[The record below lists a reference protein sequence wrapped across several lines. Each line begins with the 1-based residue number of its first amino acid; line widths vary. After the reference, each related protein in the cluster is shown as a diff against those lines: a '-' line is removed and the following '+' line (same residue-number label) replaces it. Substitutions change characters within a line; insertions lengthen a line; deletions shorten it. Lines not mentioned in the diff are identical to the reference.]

1 MTLKI
6 PMSALVLTLTLVIS
20 GGCLAPQAS
29 SEPTP
34 FELSLREGEA
44 QLRVAE
50 QAFKVGDN
58 NTALRICAEL
68 STARPET
75 PGLEPFRQR
84 VLVAVQKQEALRAE
98 QANTTDKR
106 RAMTEVLEAVSLP
119 DRYGIRGTTEPL
131 PLDQLSPDSL
141 IRKQLYQVVGLSL
154 RDVTL
159 SDLIEALSVDFGIN
173 MIADPGLGANKRITI
188 EGEGLELRE
197 VLRYASRNL
206 GVEFRLGERV
216 IWVTSA
222 TAGSPQL
229 ESRVYRLRQ
238 GIQMSATDW
247 GEPPADVKKN
257 VNVNDIGMLTH
268 KATVPSKEETSI
280 ERIVAAMVPEQAG
293 SALHFDRGSHTLF
306 VRNTRENLEQIE
318 SIVQALDTTPPQ
330 VLIEARFIEVIVDD
344 LSELGVEWLLGS
356 AWNVKSKGVEVDGVM
371 TDQTKIQVS
380 EGSTRYAP
388 YTSGPLGP
396 QGAFGMVGSVATAA
410 QGLNLTMDGVLTDPL
425 FKAVLHALEISGKG
439 RTLSM
444 PRVTTMNNNPAKLRS
459 GSDLRFFEEFQAQA
473 FSLVDANNQKYT
485 VTALIPSGRPS
496 IEELG
501 ITLLAVPSVGADRQ
515 KITLL
520 LNPSISDLEGFVS
533 YQDDS
538 LTPVL
543 PSGSAQIRQ
552 VVVKLPVFTRRE
564 VATKLTVQSGDTVVM
579 GGLID
584 SIEQK
589 TVHKIPILGDIPLVG
604 ALFRRTGVTE
614 QRRNLLIFV
623 TATVISDRGESLL
636 SSVSNSTEATQ
647 LP

>member
-1 MTLKI
+1 MILKI
-6 PMSALVLTLTLVIS
+6 PMVAIILALLLFAS

-29 SEPTP
+29 LEPTP
-34 FELSLREGEA
+34 FEVSLREAEA
-44 QLRVAE
+44 QLRIAE
-50 QAFKVGDN
+50 QAFESGDN

-68 STARPET
+68 SSARPET
-75 PGLEPFRQR
+75 PRLEPFRLK

-98 QANTTDKR
+98 QANITDKR
-106 RAMTEVLEAVSLP
+106 RAMTEVLEAASLP
-119 DRYGIRGTTEPL
+119 DRYGIRGKTEAL
-131 PLDQLSPDSL
+131 PLDQLSPESP
-141 IRKQLYQVVGLSL
+141 IRKQLEQVVGLSL

-159 SDLIEALSVDFGIN
+159 SDLIAALSTDLGIS
-173 MIADPGLGANKRITI
+173 MIADPNLGADKRITI
-188 EGEGLELRE
+188 EGDGLELRE

-206 GVEFRLGERV
+206 GVEFHLGERV

-222 TAGSPQL
+222 NAGAPLL

-247 GEPPADVKKN
+247 GEVPAEVKKN
-257 VNVNDIGMLTH
+257 ASDIGMLTH

-280 ERIVAAMVPEQAG
+280 ERIVAKMVPEQAG
-293 SALHFDRGSHTLF
+293 SAMHFDRGSHTLF

-318 SIVQALDTTPPQ
+318 LIVQALDTTPPQ
-330 VLIEARFIEVIVDD
+330 VLIEARFIEVVVDD
-344 LSELGVEWLLGS
+344 LRELGVEWLLLGTPWNLSSKGSGQDGVAPAEDKLKFTDGS
-356 AWNVKSKGVEVDGVM
+356 ASY
-371 TDQTKIQVS
+371 T
-380 EGSTRYAP
+380 P
-388 YTSGPLGP
+388 YTSGRLGP
-396 QGAFGMVGSVATAA
+396 QGAFGLVGSPATAA
-410 QGLNLTMDGVLTDPL
+410 QGLNLTVEGVLTDPL

-538 LTPVL
+538 LTPIIQA
-543 PSGSAQIRQ
+543 GSAQIRQ

-584 SIEQK
+584 SVEQK
-589 TVHKIPILGDIPLVG
+589 TVHKIPLLGDIPLLG

-636 SSVSNSTEATQ
+636 SSVSSSTEEER